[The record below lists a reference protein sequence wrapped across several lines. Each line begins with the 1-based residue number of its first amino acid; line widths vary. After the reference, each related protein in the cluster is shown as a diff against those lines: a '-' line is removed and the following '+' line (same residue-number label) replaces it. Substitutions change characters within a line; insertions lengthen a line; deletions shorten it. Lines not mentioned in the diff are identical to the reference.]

1 MIKKII
7 KVTHLYEVLDDSGL
21 IVSHFHINRETDII
35 LNSSYTYYSSIMD
48 NLGKE
53 FNTFQELKDY
63 LNENK
68 NR

>member
-1 MIKKII
+1 MKDEIQ
-7 KVTHLYEVLDDSGL
+7 VNHLYEVYQGSGL
-21 IVSHFHINRETDII
+21 IVSHFYINRETDTI

-63 LNENK
+63 LNESK

>member
-1 MIKKII
+1 MKDEIQ
-7 KVTHLYEVLDDSGL
+7 VNHLYEVYQGSGL
-21 IVSHFHINRETDII
+21 IVSHFYINRETDII

>member
-1 MIKKII
+1 MKDKIQ
-7 KVTHLYEVLDDSGL
+7 VNHLYEVYQGSGL
-21 IVSHFHINRETDII
+21 IVSHFYINRETDII

-68 NR
+68 NK